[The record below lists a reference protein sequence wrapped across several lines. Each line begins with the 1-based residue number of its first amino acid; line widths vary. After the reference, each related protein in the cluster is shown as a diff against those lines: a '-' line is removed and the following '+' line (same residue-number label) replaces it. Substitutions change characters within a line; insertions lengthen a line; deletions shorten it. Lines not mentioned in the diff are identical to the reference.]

1 MIQKRLLTFLAL
13 LLAFGAHP
21 AISLAEEGRVIVKYR
36 ATPGAP
42 KQALALDQ
50 APRLS
55 ARLGLALHSGR
66 HIDARTHVIRTAGV
80 SSEALAARLSQEADV
95 EYAIPDQLRTINSLP
110 NDPLFSGQWYLQAT
124 EAASTHATEAWG
136 LATGSSSVVVAV
148 LDTGVRFD
156 HPDLFPILSQGY
168 DFVSDAPNAGDGDG
182 RDADASDPGDFIS
195 LSDAAN
201 PNLQALCGSG
211 ISPHNSSWHGTRVA
225 GIVAAAGNN
234 AVGIAGTSW
243 GARIL
248 PVRVLGKC
256 GGYDSDIIAGMRWAA
271 GLSVP
276 GVPGNPNPAK
286 VINLSLGGGG
296 SCTRAYADT
305 IAELAGQ
312 GALVVAAAGNETG
325 PVSTPGNCAGVL
337 TVAGVRHVGT
347 KVGYSSF
354 GPEVSVSAPAGN
366 CVNSYGPCLYSID
379 TTTNLGT
386 TSPAANGYTDQYNH
400 NVGTSFSAPQA
411 AGVAA
416 LMLSMNPALTPG
428 DIIMRIKQS
437 ARAFPTDNTL
447 PGCPNVTAS
456 GDTAGQCNCTAATCG
471 AGTLDAAAAVAAA
484 LAKTT
489 AAQPGAMTL
498 RDAIYLYDQP
508 LDGQGDKV
516 LAGVDCDVFQLVMD
530 VTSGHTNLA
539 MGQSNTVANA
549 IGTHIAYP
557 DTIHNADAMFAY
569 ALYQDQPVKTFVFND
584 KDNPFSSAQ
593 IGSANVFGYCYS
605 TKPTARVYL
614 QQKGSCTNT
623 YSDGHTTSCTVADN
637 GSGGGS
643 GGEGSLSLRDAIYL
657 YGQPL
662 NGQGDKI
669 LAGENCDVF
678 QLVLDVD
685 AGHTDLAMAQS
696 STLNNAIATKLAY
709 PDRILDS
716 AAMFSYAL
724 YTNQLAKAFVFNDQ
738 KNPASSAQTGTATAF
753 GYCYSTKPNAR
764 VYFREKDKCTDT
776 YSNGQTSAI
785 PEC

>member
-36 ATPGAP
+36 VTPGAL

-50 APRLS
+50 TSRLS

-66 HIDARTHVIRTAGV
+66 HINARTHVIRTAGV

-95 EYAIPDQLRTINSLP
+95 EYAIPDRLRTIRALP

-124 EAASTHATEAWG
+124 EAASTHATEAWD

-156 HPDLFPILSQGY
+156 HPDLFAKLLPGY
-168 DFVSDAPNAGDGDG
+168 DFISDAPNAGDSDG

-195 LSDAAN
+195 LSDTDN
-201 PNLQALCGSG
+201 PDLQGLCGSG
-211 ISPHNSSWHGTRVA
+211 LVPYDSSWHGTRVA
-225 GIVAAAGNN
+225 GIVGAAGNN
-234 AVGIAGTSW
+234 SVGIAGTSW

-256 GGYDSDIIAGMRWAA
+256 GGFDSDILAGMRWAA

-276 GVPGNPNPAK
+276 GVPDNPNPARI
-286 VINLSLGGGG
+286 INLSLGGGG
-296 SCTRAYADT
+296 GCTSAYANT

-325 PVSTPGNCAGVL
+325 PVGTPGNCAGVL

-347 KVGYSSF
+347 KVGYSSL

-366 CVNSYGPCLYSID
+366 CVNATGPCLYSIE
-379 TTTNLGT
+379 TATNVGT
-386 TSPAANGYTDQYNH
+386 TSPAANDYTDQYNY

-416 LMLSMNPALTPG
+416 LMLSLNPALTPA
-428 DIIMRIKQS
+428 DIIARIKRS

-447 PGCPNVTAS
+447 SACPNVATS
-456 GDTAGQCNCTAATCG
+456 GDTTGQCNCTTTTCG
-471 AGTLDAAAAVAAA
+471 AGILDAAAAVAAA
-484 LAKTT
+484 LPAPL
-489 AAQPGAMTL
+489 PGALTL
-498 RDAIYLYDQP
+498 RDAIYLYNQP
-508 LDGQGDKV
+508 LDGKGDKI
-516 LAGVDCDVFQLVMD
+516 LAGVNCDVFQLVLD
-530 VTSGHTNLA
+530 VTSGYTNLA
-539 MGQSNTVANA
+539 IGQGNTLSTS
-549 IGTHIAYP
+549 IGTQTAYP
-557 DTIHNADAMFAY
+557 DTIQNSDAMFAY

-584 KDNPFSSAQ
+584 KNNPSSSAQ
-593 IGSANVFGYCYS
+593 IGSATAFGYCYS
-605 TKPTARVYL
+605 TKPTAHLYF
-614 QQKGSCTNT
+614 QQKDSCTNT
-623 YSDGHTTSCTVADN
+623 YSDGHTTLCTVADN
-637 GSGGGS
+637 GSDGGS

-657 YGQPL
+657 YGQTL
-662 NGQGDKI
+662 NGKGDKI

-678 QLVLDVD
+678 QLILDVN
-685 AGHTDLAMAQS
+685 AGHTDLALAQS
-696 STLNNAIATKLAY
+696 STLNNAIATKVAY

-724 YTNQLAKAFVFNDQ
+724 YADQPVKTFVFND
-738 KNPASSAQTGTATAF
+738 KNNPASPAQTGTATAF

-764 VYFREKDKCTDT
+764 VYLREKDKCTDT
-776 YSNGQTSAI
+776 YSNGQTSSIAG
-785 PEC
+785 CLQ